1 MKKGTG
7 RRHKLERN
15 EALGIKNRRTGKM
28 MIRVL
33 SICQMKICGRSRF
46 KNYSVCNFLSS
57 SFWFFVP
64 TILVIPPCLVT

>member
-7 RRHKLERN
+7 RRHELEQN

-33 SICQMKICGRSRF
+33 SICQTKMWEK
-46 KNYSVCNFLSS
+46 
-57 SFWFFVP
+57 
-64 TILVIPPCLVT
+64 

>member
-33 SICQMKICGRSRF
+33 SICQTKMWEK
-46 KNYSVCNFLSS
+46 
-57 SFWFFVP
+57 
-64 TILVIPPCLVT
+64 